1 MEQNQKPYY
10 MLFNSV
16 TDAVMAIEAL
26 NFGQAKQILMQ
37 AQQDCEEWF
46 LSDAERENPGME

>member
-1 MEQNQKPYY
+1 MERNQKPYY

-16 TDAVMAIEAL
+16 TDAIAAIEAL
-26 NFGQAKQILMQ
+26 NFGQAKQILVQ

-46 LSDAERENPGME
+46 LSDTEGENET